1 MGSPQGAPG
10 PAPAAGA
17 AFREGHV
24 EADGFRVRYREAGD
38 GPPLVH
44 LHGAGGL
51 HLTPA
56 HDRLSRRFRVIAF
69 EMPGFG
75 GSPENA
81 RTADAREMATT
92 MAAAIAGLG
101 LGAVNLL
108 GTSIGAKVAL
118 WLALQGP
125 ERVAALVLEG
135 PSGIRPEGTAPGSGS
150 ATPPSREELAPRLH
164 AHPEGLDAIALPDPA
179 TWARTWPLVQRLRGP
194 DRDADFESRL
204 PALATPTLVLFGTR
218 DGIVPSEMGRRYKE
232 LLPNSHLV
240 LVYDAAHAIAA
251 DRPAAFT
258 EVVEDFL
265 ERHEA
270 FIISRANTV
279 IYP

>member
-1 MGSPQGAPG
+1 MAASADVSGPG
-10 PAPAAGA
+10 VGA
-17 AFREGHV
+17 AYREGHV
-24 EADGFRVRYREAGD
+24 EADGFRIRYREAGD

-44 LHGAGGL
+44 LHGASGL
-51 HLTPA
+51 YLTPA
-56 HDRLSRRFRVIAF
+56 HDQLSRRFRVIAL

-75 GSPENA
+75 ASPENT
-81 RTADAREMATT
+81 RHDGAREMAAT
-92 MAAAIAGLG
+92 MGAAIAA
-101 LGAVNLL
+101 LGAGPVNLL
-108 GTSIGAKVAL
+108 GTSIGAKVGL

-125 ERVAALVLEG
+125 ERVTALVLEG
-135 PSGIRPEGTAPGSGS
+135 PSGIRPEGTAPGAGA
-150 ATPPSREELAPRLH
+150 ATPPSREALAPLLH
-164 AHPEGLDAIALPDPA
+164 AHPERLDAIALPDPA
-179 TWARTWPLVQRLRGP
+179 TWERTWPLVQRLRGP

-218 DGIVPSEMGRRYKE
+218 DGIVPPEIGRRYKE

-240 LVYDAAHAIAA
+240 YVYDAAHAIAA

-270 FIISRANTV
+270 FVISRADTV

>member
-1 MGSPQGAPG
+1 MAHAADGSAPR
-10 PAPAAGA
+10 PGA

-24 EADGFRVRYREAGD
+24 EADGFRIRYLEAGQ

-44 LHGAGGL
+44 IHGAGGL

-56 HDRLSRRFRVIAF
+56 HDLLSRRFRVIAL

-75 GSPENA
+75 RSPETT
-81 RTADAREMATT
+81 RTETMPEMAATV
-92 MAAAIAGLG
+92 AAAIAALDLG
-101 LGAVNLL
+101 PVNLL
-108 GTSIGAKVAL
+108 GTSLGATAAL
-118 WLALQGP
+118 WLALQRP
-125 ERVAALVLEG
+125 ERVLALVLEG
-135 PSGIRPEGTAPGSGS
+135 PAAIRPPIGPEGVA
-150 ATPPSREELAPRLH
+150 PPSGVAEEMAPRLH
-164 AHPEGLDAIALPDPA
+164 AHPERLAAIALPDPE
-179 TWARTWPLVQRLRGP
+179 TWARTQPLVQRLRGS
-194 DRDADFESRL
+194 DRDADLEGRL

-218 DGIVPSEMGRRYKE
+218 DGIVPPEMGRRYKE

-251 DRPAAFT
+251 DRPEAFA

-270 FIISRANTV
+270 FIISRAQTV